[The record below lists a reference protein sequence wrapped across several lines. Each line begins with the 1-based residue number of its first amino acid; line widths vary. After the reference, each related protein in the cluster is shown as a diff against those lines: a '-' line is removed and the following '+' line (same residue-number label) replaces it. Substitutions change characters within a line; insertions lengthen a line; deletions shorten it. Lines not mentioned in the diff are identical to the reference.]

1 MFCFKCGASMP
12 DDATICPQCATPV
25 QSIPTAP
32 PPPQAPQAGA
42 PTPASTSAWLNVP
55 PAQTQYPPQQAYPPQ
70 AQPYSGQFQPQ
81 KTDGGAIASLILGIA
96 SIVLCLNIFTGIPA
110 IITGHIS
117 YSKIKKSMGRLKG
130 EGMALTGLILGY
142 LSLPTVL
149 IFAAVLIPNLLRARI
164 SANESAARSTVR
176 VINTTQVTYSTTYP
190 AQGYAADLATLGPG
204 PTNACSGGGGTVEHA
219 CLLDG
224 VLASSRC
231 TSGVWCQK
239 GAYKFTI
246 STTCHAPD
254 PAAQQDQQGQGAC
267 AEFVVAATP
276 VSSNMGM
283 HNYCAV
289 SDAVIRSRMGGSMAI
304 PPTAEE
310 CQEWAPLSD

>member
-70 AQPYSGQFQPQ
+70 AQPYPGQFQPQ
-81 KTDGGAIASLILGIA
+81 TDGKATASLILGIL
-96 SIVLCLNIFTGIPA
+96 SILCFGLLTGLPA
-110 IITGHIS
+110 IILGHIS
-117 YSKIKKSMGRLKG
+117 RGNIEQSRGRLTG
-130 EGMALTGLILGY
+130 AGMALAGLIMGY
-142 LSLPTVL
+142 VSIISTIL
-149 IFAAVLIPNLLRARI
+149 IIAAIAIPNLLRSRMA
-164 SANESAARSTVR
+164 ANESTAMSTVR
-176 VINTTQVTYSTTYP
+176 SISVSQVTYSTTYP
-190 AQGYAADLATLGPG
+190 TQGYAPDLATLGPG
-204 PTNACSGGGGTVEHA
+204 STDSCSGGGTVEHA

-224 VLASSRC
+224 VLANARC
-231 TSGVWCQK
+231 TSGIWCQK

-246 STTCHAPD
+246 SSDCRAPN
-254 PAAQQDQQGQGAC
+254 PSAQQDQQGQGAC

-276 VSSNMGM
+276 VSSNMGF
-283 HNYCAV
+283 HNYCVV
-289 SDAVIRSRMGGSMAI
+289 SDAVVRSRTGGPI
-304 PPTAEE
+304 FTPPTVEE
-310 CQEWAPLSD
+310 CQGWAPI